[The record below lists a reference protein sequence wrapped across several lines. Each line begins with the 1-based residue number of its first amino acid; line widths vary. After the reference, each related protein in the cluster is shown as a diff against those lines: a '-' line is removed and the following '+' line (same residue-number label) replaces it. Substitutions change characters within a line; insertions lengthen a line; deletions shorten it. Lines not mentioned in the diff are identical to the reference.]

1 MPSFLAMVVGLGA
14 LIVGAHLLVRGGA
27 GIAARLHVSPLIIG
41 LTIVSLGT
49 SAPEL
54 AIGIDAALRGNPE
67 LATGNIVGTNIVNI
81 LLILGLSALIR
92 PIRVQLQTLRLDGP
106 VIAIVAVL
114 MLVMALNGSLSRI
127 EGIILLAVGIVYTVA
142 VIRYSRSESP
152 RVRDAF
158 RGRFGAGGESASST
172 QEKEAGQAAEEAR
185 LAGNWRTV
193 WDAISLVLGIVIVV
207 LGADWLV
214 DGAVQIATS
223 FGVSD
228 ALIGLT
234 IVAIGTSAPELV
246 TTVVSTFKGERDIAI
261 GNLIGSSVY
270 NIVFIMGATMVV
282 APAAIAVPPEV
293 LRVDLVVMT
302 AVAVLCVPV
311 FATGRTIS
319 RLEGG
324 LFVGSY
330 LLYLTYLILLR
341 T

>member
-1 MPSFLAMVVGLGA
+1 MPSLLAMTVGLGA
-14 LIVGAHLLVRGGA
+14 LIAGAHLLVRGGA
-27 GIAARLHVSPLIIG
+27 GIAARLGISPLVIG

-54 AIGIDAALRGNPE
+54 AVGIDAALRGNPE

-92 PIRVQLQTLRLDGP
+92 PIRVQLQTLRLDTP
-106 VIAIVAVL
+106 MIAIAAVL
-114 MLVMALNGSLSRI
+114 MLLMALNGSLSRI
-127 EGIILLAVGIVYTVA
+127 EGLILLAVGIVYTVA
-142 VIRYSRSESP
+142 VIRFSRSESG

-158 RGRFGAGGESASST
+158 DGRYRSRDGAAT
-172 QEKEAGQAAEEAR
+172 DAAVQAASTPTAETGRAKKR
-185 LAGNWRTV
+185 RTV
-193 WDAISLVLGIVIVV
+193 WDAVSLVLGIVIVV

-214 DGAVQIATS
+214 SGAVEIATAL
-223 FGVSD
+223 GVSD

-246 TTVVSTFKGERDIAI
+246 TTVVSTIKGERDIAI

-270 NIVFIMGATMVV
+270 NILFIMGATMVI
-282 APAAIAVPPEV
+282 APAPIDVAPEV
-293 LRVDLVVMT
+293 LQVDLLVMT
-302 AVAVLCVPV
+302 AAAVLCVPV
-311 FATGRTIS
+311 FASGRTIS

-330 LLYLTYLILLR
+330 LVYLTYLIVLR